1 MFHFTIES
9 RPPQATSGPR
19 VTVDGDHG
27 PCTLPT
33 LDVPDEQ
40 RGRPLSVSFERV
52 AEGLQ
57 REPGVFWEPDGSFV
71 WTVHAPE
78 ARLEGQLADG
88 ASLLQHIELFGTLT
102 EAMMNRLLQL
112 CRADSSAQLM
122 FQLIRTGVYIDE
134 AALRELLSHFE
145 SK

>member
-1 MFHFTIES
+1 MLHFTIES
-9 RPPQATSGPR
+9 RPPQATRGPH
-19 VTVDGDHG
+19 VTVHGDQG
-27 PCTLPT
+27 SCTLPT

-40 RGRPLSVSFERV
+40 RGGPLSVSFEHV

-71 WTVHAPE
+71 WTTHAPE

-88 ASLLQHIELFGTLT
+88 ASSLQHIELFGTLT
-102 EAMMNRLLQL
+102 EAMMNRLLEL
-112 CRADSSAQLM
+112 CRVDSSARLM

-134 AALRELLSHFE
+134 AALFELLSQFE